1 MKSENFDVVIVGAGP
16 GGYVAAIRAAQ
27 LGLRTA
33 IVEASEL
40 GGICLN
46 WGCIPTKA
54 MLRSADVLRL
64 VGQASQC
71 GIKVTEPQPDIQAI
85 VARSRKL
92 AAQLQRGVGHLTKK
106 NDIRVITGRARQTE
120 KGPWPINGKKPETE

>member
-64 VGQASQC
+64 VGQAS
-71 GIKVTEPQPDIQAI
+71 
-85 VARSRKL
+85 RSEEHTSE
-92 AAQLQRGVGHLTKK
+92 LQSLMRISYAVFCLKK
-106 NDIRVITGRARQTE
+106 TQNTTIHRV
-120 KGPWPINGKKPETE
+120 

>member
-1 MKSENFDVVIVGAGP
+1 MKVENYDVVVVGAGP

-33 IVEASEL
+33 IVEKSEL

-64 VGQASQC
+64 MRQASQF
-71 GIKVTEPQPDIQAI
+71 GIKAAEPEPDLQAI
-85 VARSRKL
+85 VRSEERRVGHECVSTCRSRWS
-92 AAQLQRGVGHLTKK
+92 QYHYKK
-106 NDIRVITGRARQTE
+106 KQQMYHYYTTN
-120 KGPWPINGKKPETE
+120 

>member
-1 MKSENFDVVIVGAGP
+1 MKAEKYDVVVVGAGP

-33 IVEASEL
+33 IVEKSEL

-64 VGQASQC
+64 MRQASQF
-71 GIKVTEPQPDIQAI
+71 GIKAAEPEPDL
-85 VARSRKL
+85 RSEEHTSE
-92 AAQLQRGVGHLTKK
+92 LQSLMRNSYAVFCLKKK
-106 NDIRVITGRARQTE
+106 NNNNTKE
-120 KGPWPINGKKPETE
+120 S